1 MGQIISKGFKS
12 PCLAGKAGMGK
23 FRGRIFLLT
32 SGCFM
37 LLLLCIPTPDFKPA
51 YSNQLYSAEN
61 VLLAATVSKE
71 QQWCFPMNE
80 DIPEAL
86 KAAIVTYEDEYFA
99 YHPGL
104 NPFSIMKAAYTNLKS
119 GKVKRGAST
128 IPMQVMRMKNKNA
141 SRNWF
146 NKMREA
152 LAAVKYSLFHRDE
165 TILKEWCE
173 MAPFGGNTIGVKAAA
188 LRYFNRPL
196 DKLSWAEYALLAVMP
211 NGPSTANLTKNRMKL
226 LQKRNFLL
234 HKLNKK
240 GYINDTDL
248 ELYLGED
255 IPTHT
260 AEIPQNAY
268 HLLLYLSKK
277 YPDQKVFKSTVSQNI
292 QQKTAELLQTEAT
305 FLQMDDINNMA
316 AVIIDISNNNLV
328 AYHGNIKNKNGKFS
342 YVDIAQAPRSYGSL
356 LKPLLYAHVLESGLL
371 LPQELVADIPTS
383 IGDFQPENFDKKYRG
398 AVPFTD
404 ILLKS
409 LNVPAVRVLNT
420 VGLQSYYEMIQKLQL
435 AYLNRGQD
443 HYGLSIILGG
453 GESSLWDMCRL
464 YKGFAQNYKGITHPY
479 GEVKVLANSQS
490 SNSNSFNFSGYTID
504 HLVNT
509 MADVT
514 RPREEKSW
522 DYYGTTNKVAW
533 KTGTSFGHKDAWS
546 IGFNGK
552 YLVGIWIGNE
562 GGEGRFD
569 LTGISKAAPVM
580 FKMFNALPDNTWF
593 GTKTIYSRKE
603 IISICRESGKL
614 AGALCKHIKNLN
626 VEHLS
631 MRFNP
636 CTYHK
641 VVMTD
646 DAGMQLSE
654 KCATFMKKQD
664 TMFVLPSH
672 MEYYYAAAD
681 LNYKVLP
688 AYRQDCYD
696 DDKALNIVYPSDGIR
711 IFIPKTGE
719 NNQNNIILKAYH
731 RDKAATLYWIVNDKY
746 IGTTT
751 KGKHEILFTGA
762 KGYYQLS
769 ISDQNGNFD
778 QISFEVI

>member
-1 MGQIISKGFKS
+1 MLKYSKSQVFGVSFWS
-12 PCLAGKAGMGK
+12 VL
-23 FRGRIFLLT
+23 FLLAIV
-32 SGCFM
+32 
-37 LLLLCIPTPDFKPA
+37 LCIPTPNFKPA

-71 QQWCFPMNE
+71 QQWCFPMDE

-104 NPFSIMKAAYTNLKS
+104 NPVSILKAAYTNVKS

-146 NKMREA
+146 NKIREA
-152 LAAVKYSLFHRDE
+152 IASIKYSLLHSDD

-196 DKLSWAEYALLAVMP
+196 DKLSWAEYSLLAVMP
-211 NGPSTANLTKNRMKL
+211 NGPSTANLTKNREKL
-226 LQKRNFLL
+226 LLKRNFLL
-234 HKLNKK
+234 KKLHKK
-240 GYINDTDL
+240 GYIKDSDL

-255 IPTHT
+255 IPVQA

-277 YPDQKVFKSTVSQNI
+277 YPEQKVFKSMVSQSL
-292 QQKTAELLQTEAT
+292 QLKTAELLQTETT

-316 AVIIDISNNNLV
+316 AVVIDVTNNSLV

-371 LPQELVADIPTS
+371 LPQELVADIPTA

-420 VGLQSYYEMIQKLQL
+420 VGLQSYYEMVQKLDL

-464 YKGFAQNYKGITHPY
+464 YKGFAQNYKGFTHPY
-479 GEVKVLANSQS
+479 EDVKVLADKPVSKTH
-490 SNSNSFNFSGYTID
+490 SFHFSGYTID

-533 KTGTSFGHKDAWS
+533 KTGTSFGHKDAWC

-562 GGEGRFD
+562 GGEGRYD
-569 LTGISKAAPVM
+569 LTGISKAAPLM
-580 FKMFNALPDNTWF
+580 FKMFNALPDNVWF
-593 GTKTIYSRKE
+593 GSKPVYSRKE
-603 IISICRESGKL
+603 IIRTCRESGKL
-614 AGALCKHIKNLN
+614 AGPLCKYVKDLN
-626 VEHLS
+626 VEHSS

-641 VVMTD
+641 IVLL
-646 DAGMQLSE
+646 DANGVQLSE
-654 KCATFMKKQD
+654 KCKSLTQKQD

-672 MEYYYAAAD
+672 MEYYYTASD
-681 LNYKVLP
+681 LKYKVLP
-688 AYRQDCYD
+688 PYRPDCYD
-696 DDKALNIVYPSDGIR
+696 DDSALNIVYPSEGIR
-711 IFIPKTGE
+711 VFIPKTGE
-719 NNQNNIILKAYH
+719 KTQNNIILKAYH
-731 RDKAATLYWIVNDKY
+731 RDKTTTLYWIINDKY
-746 IGTTT
+746 IGATS
-751 KGKHEILFTGA
+751 KGKHEILFTGE

-769 ISDQNGNFD
+769 ISDQNGNQD